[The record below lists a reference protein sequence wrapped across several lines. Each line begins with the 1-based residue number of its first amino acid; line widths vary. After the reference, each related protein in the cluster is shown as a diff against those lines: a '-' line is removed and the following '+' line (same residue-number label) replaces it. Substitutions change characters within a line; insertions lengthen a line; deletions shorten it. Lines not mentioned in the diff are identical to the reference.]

1 MRRGAR
7 DLAGLATAPPEH
19 TVIVLDRGSD
29 EHRAVLRASLDP
41 RARRRPRNGLGASRP
56 HIGSPASRSP
66 GDSYRPAMPIFDRK
80 TISPHQHAEALK
92 NLIKAREDI
101 IRRIAKNDKVDA
113 FAQSLYYVDHAIASL
128 NGNQVQSGE
137 RVSYTDT

>member
-1 MRRGAR
+1 
-7 DLAGLATAPPEH
+7 
-19 TVIVLDRGSD
+19 
-29 EHRAVLRASLDP
+29 
-41 RARRRPRNGLGASRP
+41 
-56 HIGSPASRSP
+56 
-66 GDSYRPAMPIFDRK
+66 MPIFDRK